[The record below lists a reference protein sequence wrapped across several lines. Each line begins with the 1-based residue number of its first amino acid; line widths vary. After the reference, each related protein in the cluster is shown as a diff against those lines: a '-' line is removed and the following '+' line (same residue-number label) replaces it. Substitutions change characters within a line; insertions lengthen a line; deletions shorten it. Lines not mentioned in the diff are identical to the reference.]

1 MKKISYFFLVIM
13 LVGCEQ
19 KIDSSK
25 DIEEITGALHISAEK
40 WSAGDLEGY
49 MDVYWRSEELQFI
62 GKNGIIYG
70 WNQTLE
76 NYKKGYPNKD
86 DTGQL
91 KFKILNVSFLAKDL
105 YALTGEYHLIRNKG
119 NADGIYTLIF
129 KKVNNKW
136 VIISDHSQ

>member
-1 MKKISYFFLVIM
+1 M
-13 LVGCEQ
+13 LVGCVQ

-25 DIEEITGALHISAEK
+25 DIEEITGALHKSAEK
-40 WSAGDLEGY
+40 WSAGDLENY
-49 MDVYWRSEELQFI
+49 MDVYWKSEELQFI

-86 DTGQL
+86 DTRQL

-105 YALTGEYHLIRNKG
+105 YALTGEYHLIRN
-119 NADGIYTLIF
+119 
-129 KKVNNKW
+129 
-136 VIISDHSQ
+136 